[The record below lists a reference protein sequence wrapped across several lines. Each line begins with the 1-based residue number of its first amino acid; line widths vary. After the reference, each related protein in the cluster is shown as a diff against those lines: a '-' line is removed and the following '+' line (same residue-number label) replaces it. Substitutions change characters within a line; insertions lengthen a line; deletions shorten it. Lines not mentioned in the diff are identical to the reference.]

1 MTISLE
7 DMKNYL
13 RVDFDDDD
21 ELIVH
26 LISSA
31 EKICM
36 DILRTSRISKLYRYS
51 NGKTAVM
58 YAAAYLYEHREK
70 AEHDELILTIRA
82 LLSADRK
89 DDF

>member
-1 MTISLE
+1 
-7 DMKNYL
+7 MKNYL

-31 EKICM
+31 EKICS
-36 DILRTSRISKLYRYS
+36 DILRLDNEIKVYEIK
-51 NGKTAVM
+51 NAKTAVM
-58 YAAAYLYEHREK
+58 YAVAYLYEHREK
-70 AEHDELILTIRA
+70 AEHDELILTLRA

-89 DDF
+89 AGF